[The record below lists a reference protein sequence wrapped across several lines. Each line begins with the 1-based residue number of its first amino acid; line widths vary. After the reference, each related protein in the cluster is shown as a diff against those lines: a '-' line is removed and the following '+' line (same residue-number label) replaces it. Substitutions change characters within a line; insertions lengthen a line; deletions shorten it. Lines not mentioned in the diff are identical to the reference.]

1 MFDYQLKGKMV
12 GDTYIMHP
20 DHDDDR
26 PFHTDQATQQTVADA
41 VHMEIQTLSN
51 A

>member
-1 MFDYQLKGKMV
+1 MKGKMV
-12 GDTYIMHP
+12 GDTYVTHP

-26 PFHTDQATQQTVADA
+26 PFHTDQATQQQVADA
-41 VHMEIQTLSN
+41 VHMEIQTLSK